1 MRDERFRGA
10 DCSPHGQGVPCR
22 YVGPSTPPP
31 ATPYRAVGVLVVRK
45 ESGKSWLYVLT
56 VAGPP
61 GEILCRTCGPD
72 FYPADRTYPQLLPRQ
87 SCPAPSLGLVCGMRE
102 WGAGCNSRRSRA
114 LCARSFRTCD
124 ADSCPADWI
133 YPRPPPLLCRI
144 AFAVSGGG
152 LPGTLCQPLAQHLVT
167 SRRVLSWNKSVELP
181 EGGLVQPPLDP

>member
-1 MRDERFRGA
+1 MRGGGA

-22 YVGPSTPPP
+22 CVGPSTPPP
-31 ATPYRAVGVLVVRK
+31 ATPYRAFGVLVVRK

-87 SCPAPSLGLVCGMRE
+87 SCPAPSVGLVCGMRE
-102 WGAGCNSRRSRA
+102 WGAGCISRRSRA

-133 YPRPPPLLCRI
+133 YPRPPPPALPYRVCGKWWW
-144 AFAVSGGG
+144 FAWYPLST
-152 LPGTLCQPLAQHLVT
+152 PRSTLGYIQ
-167 SRRVLSWNKSVELP
+167 
-181 EGGLVQPPLDP
+181 EGAILE